1 MSEEYR
7 NVNENGDETYL
18 EAYILWA
25 KTSLDLNN
33 TIDILLQQSKKVN
46 DINILKQ
53 MIQKAYEAKNTILDP
68 KVAAEMNR
76 YFKENLKLNEE

>member
-7 NVNENGDETYL
+7 NVNENGDEKYL

-25 KTSLDLNN
+25 RTSLDLNN
-33 TIDILLQQSKKVN
+33 TIDILYQQSQKIN

-53 MIQKAYEAKNTILDP
+53 MVQKAYEAKNTILDT
-68 KVAAEMNR
+68 KVASQMNA
-76 YFKENLKLNEE
+76 YFKDMLKVER

>member
-7 NVNENGDETYL
+7 NVNENGDEKYL

-25 KTSLDLNN
+25 RTSLDLNN
-33 TIDILLQQSKKVN
+33 TIDILYQQSQKIN

-53 MIQKAYEAKNTILDP
+53 MVQKAYEAKNTVLDP
-68 KVAAEMNR
+68 KVASQMNA
-76 YFKENLKLNEE
+76 YFKDMLKVEK

>member
-68 KVAAEMNR
+68 KVATEMNR